1 MVYKVMSDPRHNSS
15 ELPSKPPIWND
26 PKYRAMFFQILLIT
40 ALAYFFYT
48 IVQNTL
54 DNMNARGVST
64 GFGFMSEPAG
74 FDILQT
80 LVPFDSTYSF
90 GRSFIVGVLNTLLV
104 TGLGIIF
111 ATLLGFI
118 IGVARLSNNWL
129 ISKIATVYIETFRNI
144 PLLIQ
149 IIFWYSLIVGS
160 LPAVRDSFSIF
171 NSFFLNQRGINIP
184 SPIYESGFI
193 YTVIAFI
200 IGIIGSFILKRWA
213 RKRQEATGQQF
224 PVFLSI
230 LGLII
235 LLPVV
240 VFFIT
245 GSPITWDIPKL
256 GRFNLQGGATVIPE
270 LVGLLLALT
279 IYTAAFIAEIVRS
292 GIKAVSHGQSE
303 AALSVGLTPGQN
315 LRLVVIPQALR
326 VIIPPL
332 TSQYLNL
339 FKNSSLAAAI
349 GYPDLVAVFMGT
361 TLNQT
366 GQAVEIVAVTMAVYL
381 TVSLLIS
388 MFMNWYNAKMSLIE
402 R

>member
-1 MVYKVMSDPRHNSS
+1 MSDPRHNSG

-26 PKYRAMFFQILLIT
+26 PKYRALFFQILLI
-40 ALAYFFYT
+40 AVLMYFFYA
-48 IVQNTL
+48 IIQNTL
-54 DNMNARGVST
+54 DNMTARGVST
-64 GFGFMSEPAG
+64 GFAFMSEPAG

-80 LVPFDSTYSF
+80 LIPFDSTYSF

-111 ATLLGFI
+111 ATILGFI
-118 IGVARLSNNWL
+118 VGIARLSNNWL
-129 ISKIATVYIETFRNI
+129 VSKIALVYIETFRNI

-160 LPAVRDSFSIF
+160 LPAVRDSFSF
-171 NSFFLNQRGINIP
+171 FDSFFLNQRGINIP

-193 YTVIAFI
+193 YTGIAI
-200 IGIIGSFILKRWA
+200 ILGLIGSLILKIWA

-224 PVFLSI
+224 PVLISI
-230 LGLII
+230 LGLLICLP
-235 LLPVV
+235 LL

-245 GSPITWDIPKL
+245 GSPITWDVPKL
-256 GRFNLQGGATVIPE
+256 GRFNLQGGASVIPE

-303 AALSVGLTPGQN
+303 AALSVGLTPAQN
-315 LRLVVIPQALR
+315 LKLVVIPQALR

-366 GQAVEIVAVTMAVYL
+366 GQAVEIVAVTMGVYL

-388 MFMNWYNAKMSLIE
+388 MFMNWYNAKMSLVE

>member
-1 MVYKVMSDPRHNSS
+1 MSDPRHNSS

-26 PKYRAMFFQILLIT
+26 PKYRAMFFQVILIS
-40 ALAYFFYT
+40 ALAYFFYS

-104 TGLGIIF
+104 SGLGIVF
-111 ATLLGFI
+111 ATLLGFT
-118 IGVARLSNNWL
+118 IGIARLSNNWL
-129 ISKIATVYIETFRNI
+129 MSKIATVYIETFRNI

-160 LPAVRDSFSIF
+160 LPAVRNSFSLF
-171 NSFFLNQRGINIP
+171 DSFFLNQRGINIP

-193 YTVIAFI
+193 YTGIAII
-200 IGIIGSFILKRWA
+200 IGIVGSFILKSWA
-213 RKRQEATGQQF
+213 GKRQAATGKQF

-235 LLPVV
+235 LLPLLVY
-240 VFFIT
+240 FIT
-245 GSPITWDIPKL
+245 GSPITWDVPKL
-256 GRFNLQGGATVIPE
+256 GGFNFSGGATIIPE

-315 LRLVVIPQALR
+315 LKLVVIPQALR

-381 TVSLLIS
+381 SISLLIS
-388 MFMNWYNAKMSLIE
+388 MFMNWYNAKMSLVE

>member
-1 MVYKVMSDPRHNSS
+1 MSDPRNNSS

-26 PKYRAMFFQILLIT
+26 PKYRAMFFQILLIS

-104 TGLGIIF
+104 TALGIVF

-118 IGVARLSNNWL
+118 VGVARLSNNWL
-129 ISKIATVYIETFRNI
+129 VSKIATVYIETFRNI

-160 LPAVRDSFSIF
+160 LPAVRDSFSLF
-171 NSFFLNQRGINIP
+171 DSFFLNQRGINIP

-193 YTVIAFI
+193 YTGIAI
-200 IGIIGSFILKRWA
+200 VIGIIGSFILKRWA
-213 RKRQEATGQQF
+213 SKRQEKTGKQF
-224 PVFLSI
+224 PVFISI

-235 LLPVV
+235 LLPVLIY
-240 VFFIT
+240 FIT
-245 GSPITWDIPKL
+245 GSPITWDVPKL

-270 LVGLLLALT
+270 LVGLLIALT

-303 AALSVGLTPGQN
+303 AALSVGLTPNQN

-366 GQAVEIVAVTMAVYL
+366 GQAVEIVAVTMGVYL
-381 TVSLLIS
+381 LVSLLIS
-388 MFMNWYNAKMSLIE
+388 MFMNWYNAKMSLVE

>member
-1 MVYKVMSDPRHNSS
+1 MSDPRHNSS
-15 ELPSKPPIWND
+15 ELPTKPPIWND
-26 PKYRAMFFQILLIT
+26 PKYRALFFQVIIIA
-40 ALAYFFYT
+40 ALAYFFYA

-54 DNMNARGVST
+54 DNMTARGVST

-74 FDILQT
+74 FDILQA
-80 LVPFDSTYSF
+80 LVPFDSSHTF
-90 GRSFIVGVLNTLLV
+90 GRSFVVGVLNTLLV
-104 TGLGIIF
+104 TALGIVF
-111 ATLLGFI
+111 ATLLGFL

-149 IIFWYSLIVGS
+149 IIFWYALIVGS
-160 LPAVRDSFSIF
+160 LPAVRNSLSLFD
-171 NSFFLNQRGINIP
+171 SFFLNQRGINMP
-184 SPIYESGFI
+184 SPIFGDGFMF
-193 YTVIAFI
+193 TGIAI
-200 IGIIGSFILKRWA
+200 LLGIIGSFILKRWA
-213 RKRQEATGQQF
+213 RKRQESTGQQF
-224 PVFLSI
+224 PVFFSV

-235 LLPVV
+235 LFPLI
-240 VFFIT
+240 VFFLS
-245 GSPITWDIPKL
+245 GSPLTWDVPKL
-256 GRFNLQGGATVIPE
+256 GGFNFSGGITIIPE
-270 LVGLLLALT
+270 LVGLLIALT

-292 GIKAVSHGQSE
+292 GIKAVNHGQSE
-303 AALSVGLTPGQN
+303 AALSVGLKPSQN

-366 GQAVEIVAVTMAVYL
+366 GQAVEIVAITMAVYL

-388 MFMNWYNAKMSLIE
+388 MFMNWYNAKMSLVE

>member
-1 MVYKVMSDPRHNSS
+1 MSDPRHNSS
-15 ELPSKPPIWND
+15 ELPSKPPVWND
-26 PKYRAMFFQILLIT
+26 PKYRALFFQIVLIA
-40 ALAYFFYT
+40 ALAYFFYA

-54 DNMNARGVST
+54 DNMTARGVST
-64 GFGFMSEPAG
+64 GFGFLSEPAG
-74 FDILQT
+74 FDILQA
-80 LVPFDSTYSF
+80 LIPFDSTFSF
-90 GRSFIVGVLNTLLV
+90 GRSFVVGVLNTLLV
-104 TGLGIIF
+104 SALGIVF
-111 ATLLGFI
+111 ATILGFI

-149 IIFWYSLIVGS
+149 IIFWYSIIVNG
-160 LPAVRDSFSIF
+160 LPSVRDSL
-171 NSFFLNQRGINIP
+171 SFFDSFFMNQRGISMP
-184 SPIYESGFI
+184 RPVLESGFML
-193 YTVIAFI
+193 TGIAI
-200 IGIIGSFILKRWA
+200 VLGIIGSFILKRWA

-224 PVFLSI
+224 PVFFSI

-235 LLPVV
+235 LFPLI
-240 VFFIT
+240 VFFLS
-245 GSPITWDIPKL
+245 GSPLTWNVPKL
-256 GRFNLQGGATVIPE
+256 GGFNFSGGITIIPE
-270 LVGLLLALT
+270 LVALLIALS

-303 AALSVGLTPGQN
+303 AALSVGLTPTQN

-366 GQAVEIVAVTMAVYL
+366 GQAVEIVAITMAVYL
-381 TVSLLIS
+381 TISLLIS
-388 MFMNWYNAKMSLIE
+388 MFMNWYNAKMSLVE

>member
-1 MVYKVMSDPRHNSS
+1 MSDPRHNSS

-26 PKYRAMFFQILLIT
+26 PKYRAMFFQILLIS
-40 ALAYFFYT
+40 ALGYFFYT
-48 IVQNTL
+48 IIQNTL
-54 DNMNARGVST
+54 DNMTARGVST

-104 TGLGIIF
+104 TALGIVF

-118 IGVARLSNNWL
+118 VGVARLSNNWL

-160 LPAVRDSFSIF
+160 LPSVRDSFSLF
-171 NSFFLNQRGINIP
+171 DSFFLNQRGINIP

-193 YTVIAFI
+193 YTAIALI
-200 IGIIGSFILKRWA
+200 IGIIGSFVLKRWA
-213 RKRQEATGQQF
+213 KKRQESTGQQF

-230 LGLII
+230 LGLLI
-235 LLPVV
+235 LLPLAVY
-240 VFFIT
+240 FIT
-245 GSPITWDIPKL
+245 GSPITWDVPKL
-256 GRFNLQGGATVIPE
+256 GRFNLQGGATIIPE
-270 LVGLLLALT
+270 LVGLLIALT

-381 TVSLLIS
+381 TISLLIS
-388 MFMNWYNAKMSLIE
+388 MFMNWYNAKMSLVE

>member
-1 MVYKVMSDPRHNSS
+1 MSDPQHNNS

-26 PKYRAMFFQILLIT
+26 PKYRAMFFQVILIT
-40 ALAYFFYT
+40 ALAYFFYS

-54 DNMNARGVST
+54 NNMNARGVST

-104 TGLGIIF
+104 TALGIVF
-111 ATLLGFI
+111 ATLLGFL

-129 ISKIATVYIETFRNI
+129 ISKVATVYIETFRNI

-160 LPAVRDSFSIF
+160 LPAVRDSFSLF
-171 NSFFLNQRGINIP
+171 DSFFLNQRGINIP

-193 YTVIAFI
+193 YTGIAI
-200 IGIIGSFILKRWA
+200 IFGIIGSFILKGWA
-213 RKRQEATGQQF
+213 KRRQAATGKQF

-230 LGLII
+230 LGLLI
-235 LLPVV
+235 LLPL
-240 VFFIT
+240 FIYFIT
-245 GSPITWDIPKL
+245 GSPITWDVPKL

-270 LVGLLLALT
+270 LVGLLIALT

-303 AALSVGLTPGQN
+303 AALSVGLTPNQN
-315 LRLVVIPQALR
+315 LKLVVIPQALR

-381 TVSLLIS
+381 TISLLIS
-388 MFMNWYNAKMSLIE
+388 MFMNWYNAKMSLVE

>member
-1 MVYKVMSDPRHNSS
+1 MSDPRHNST

-26 PKYRAMFFQILLIT
+26 PKYRALFFQVLLISV
-40 ALAYFFYT
+40 LAYFFYT
-48 IVQNTL
+48 IIQNTL
-54 DNMNARGVST
+54 DNMTARGVST

-104 TGLGIIF
+104 TALGIIF
-111 ATLLGFI
+111 ATILGFI

-129 ISKIATVYIETFRNI
+129 VSKIATVYIETFRNI

-160 LPAVRDSFSIF
+160 LPAVRDSFSLF
-171 NSFFLNQRGINIP
+171 DSFFLNQRGINIP

-193 YTVIAFI
+193 YTGIAII
-200 IGIIGSFILKRWA
+200 IGIIASFILKGWA
-213 RKRQEATGQQF
+213 RKRQEATGKQF

-230 LGLII
+230 LGLLI
-235 LLPVV
+235 LLPLL
-240 VFFIT
+240 VFFIS

-256 GRFNLQGGATVIPE
+256 GRFNLQGGAAVIPE
-270 LVGLLLALT
+270 LVGLLIALT

-303 AALSVGLTPGQN
+303 AALSVGLTPSQN
-315 LRLVVIPQALR
+315 LKLVVIPQALR

-381 TVSLLIS
+381 VISLLIS
-388 MFMNWYNAKMSLIE
+388 MFMNWYNEKMSLVE

>member
-1 MVYKVMSDPRHNSS
+1 MSDPRHNST

-26 PKYRAMFFQILLIT
+26 PKYRAMFFQVILIT

-54 DNMNARGVST
+54 DNMTARGVST

-90 GRSFIVGVLNTLLV
+90 GRSFLVGVLNTLLV
-104 TGLGIIF
+104 TGLGVIF

-118 IGVARLSNNWL
+118 VGVARLSNNWL

-149 IIFWYSLIVGS
+149 IIFWYSLIVGT
-160 LPAVRDSFSIF
+160 LPAVRDSFSLF
-171 NSFFLNQRGINIP
+171 DSFFLNQRGINLP

-193 YTVIAFI
+193 YTAIAII
-200 IGIIGSFILKRWA
+200 IGIIGSFILKKWA
-213 RKRQEATGQQF
+213 TKRQEATGQQF

-230 LGLII
+230 IGLIT
-235 LLPVV
+235 LLPLL

-245 GSPITWDIPKL
+245 GSPITWDVPKL
-256 GRFNLQGGATVIPE
+256 GRFNLQGGATIIPE

-315 LRLVVIPQALR
+315 LRFVVIPQALR

-388 MFMNWYNAKMSLIE
+388 MFMNWYNAKMSLVE

>member
-1 MVYKVMSDPRHNSS
+1 MSDPRHNSS

-26 PKYRAMFFQILLIT
+26 PKYRAMFFQILLIA
-40 ALAYFFYT
+40 ALGYFFYT

-80 LVPFDSTYSF
+80 LIPFDSTYSF
-90 GRSFIVGVLNTLLV
+90 GRSFLVGILNTLLV
-104 TGLGIIF
+104 TVLGIIL
-111 ATLLGFI
+111 ATILGFLV
-118 IGVARLSNNWL
+118 GVARLSNNWL
-129 ISKIATVYIETFRNI
+129 ISKIATIYIETFRNI
-144 PLLIQ
+144 PLLII
-149 IIFWYSLIVGS
+149 IIFSYSIIVNN
-160 LPAVRDSFSIF
+160 LPAVKDSFSLF
-171 NSFFLNQRGINIP
+171 GSFFLNQRGINIP
-184 SPIYESGFI
+184 SPIYESGFV
-193 YTVIAFI
+193 YTIIALI
-200 IGIIGSFILKRWA
+200 IGIVASFFLRRWA
-213 RKRQEATGQQF
+213 KKRQETTGQQF
-224 PVFLSI
+224 PIFFSI

-235 LLPVV
+235 LLPTLVY
-240 VFFIT
+240 FIT

-256 GRFNLQGGATVIPE
+256 GTFNLQGGATVIPE
-270 LVGLLLALT
+270 LAGLLLALVA
-279 IYTAAFIAEIVRS
+279 YTAAFIAEIVRS

-303 AALSVGLTPGQN
+303 AALSVGLKPSQN

-381 TVSLLIS
+381 CVSLLIS
-388 MFMNWYNAKMSLIE
+388 MFMNWYNAKMSLVE

>member
-1 MVYKVMSDPRHNSS
+1 MSDPRQNST

-26 PKYRAMFFQILLIT
+26 PKYRALFFQVVLIA
-40 ALAYFFYT
+40 ALGYFFYS
-48 IVQNTL
+48 IIQNTL

-74 FDILQT
+74 FDILQA
-80 LVPFDSTYSF
+80 LVPFDSTHTF

-104 TGLGIIF
+104 TVLGIIF
-111 ATLLGFI
+111 ATILGFI
-118 IGVARLSNNWL
+118 VGVARLSNNWL

-160 LPAVRDSFSIF
+160 LPSVRNSLSMFD
-171 NSFFLNQRGINIP
+171 SFFLNQRGINMP
-184 SPIYESGFI
+184 SPVIAEGFI
-193 YTVIAFI
+193 YTGIAI
-200 IGIIGSFILKRWA
+200 LIGIIGSFVLKRWA
-213 RKRQEATGQQF
+213 KARQQTTGERF
-224 PVFLSI
+224 PLLLSV

-235 LLPVV
+235 LFPLV

-245 GSPITWDIPKL
+245 GSPLSWDTPKL
-256 GRFNLQGGATVIPE
+256 GGFNFSGGMTIIPE
-270 LVGLLLALT
+270 LVGLLIALV

-292 GIKAVSHGQSE
+292 GIEAVNRGQTE
-303 AALSVGLTPGQN
+303 AALSVGLTPSQN

-366 GQAVEIVAVTMAVYL
+366 GQAVEIVAITMAVYL

-388 MFMNWYNAKMSLIE
+388 MFMNWYNAKMSLVE

>member
-1 MVYKVMSDPRHNSS
+1 MSDPRHNSS
-15 ELPSKPPIWND
+15 ELPSRPPIWND
-26 PKYRAMFFQILLIT
+26 PKYRAMFFQILLVA
-40 ALAYFFYT
+40 ALGYFFYS

-80 LVPFDSTYSF
+80 LIPFDSTYSF
-90 GRSFIVGVLNTLLV
+90 GRSFLVGVLNTLLV
-104 TGLGIIF
+104 TVLGIIF
-111 ATLLGFI
+111 ATILGFLVGI
-118 IGVARLSNNWL
+118 ARLSNNWL
-129 ISKIATVYIETFRNI
+129 VSKIATVYIETFRNI

-149 IIFWYSLIVGS
+149 IIFWYSLIVGT
-160 LPAVRDSFSIF
+160 LPAVRDSLSLFD
-171 NSFFLNQRGINIP
+171 SFFLNQRGINIP
-184 SPIYESGFI
+184 SPIYESGFV

-200 IGIIGSFILKRWA
+200 IGIIASFILKKWA
-213 RKRQEATGQQF
+213 HKRQQTTGQQF
-224 PVFLSI
+224 PVFFSI
-230 LGLII
+230 LGLLI
-235 LLPVV
+235 LFPVLV
-240 VFFIT
+240 YFIT
-245 GSPITWDIPKL
+245 GSPITWDVPKL

-270 LVGLLLALT
+270 LVGLLLALV

-303 AALSVGLTPGQN
+303 AALSVGLTPSQN

-381 TVSLLIS
+381 LVSLLIS
-388 MFMNWYNAKMSLIE
+388 MFMNWYNAKMSLTE

>member
-1 MVYKVMSDPRHNSS
+1 MSDHPNNS

-26 PKYRAMFFQILLIT
+26 PKYRALFFQILLIA
-40 ALAYFFYT
+40 ALAYFFYS
-48 IVQNTL
+48 IIQNTL
-54 DNMNARGVST
+54 DNMTARGVST

-80 LVPFDSTYSF
+80 LIPFDSTYSF

-104 TGLGIIF
+104 TVLGIIF

-129 ISKIATVYIETFRNI
+129 VSKIATVYIETFRNI

-160 LPAVRDSFSIF
+160 LPAVRDSFSLF
-171 NSFFLNQRGINIP
+171 DSFFLNQRGINIP

-193 YTVIAFI
+193 YTTVALI
-200 IGIIGSFILKRWA
+200 IGIIGSIILKKWA
-213 RKRQEATGQQF
+213 RKRQEATGKQF

-230 LGLII
+230 IGLII
-235 LLPVV
+235 LLPLI

-303 AALSVGLTPGQN
+303 AALSVGLTPAQN

-381 TVSLLIS
+381 IVSLLIS
-388 MFMNWYNAKMSLIE
+388 MFMNWYNAKMSLVE

>member
-1 MVYKVMSDPRHNSS
+1 MSDPRQNSS

-26 PKYRAMFFQILLIT
+26 PKYRAMFFQILLIA
-40 ALAYFFYT
+40 ALGYFFYS
-48 IVQNTL
+48 IIQNTL
-54 DNMNARGVST
+54 DNMTARGVST

-104 TGLGIIF
+104 TALGIVF
-111 ATLLGFI
+111 ATLLGFLV
-118 IGVARLSNNWL
+118 GVARLSNNWL
-129 ISKIATVYIETFRNI
+129 ISKIATVYIEIFRNI

-149 IIFWYSLIVGS
+149 IIFWYALIVGS
-160 LPAVRDSFSIF
+160 LPAVRDSLSLFD
-171 NSFFLNQRGINIP
+171 SFFLNQRGINLP

-193 YTVIAFI
+193 FTVIAFI
-200 IGIIGSFILKRWA
+200 IGIIGSFILKIWA
-213 RKRQEATGQQF
+213 RKRQDATGKQF
-224 PVFLSI
+224 PVFFSI
-230 LGLII
+230 LGLLI
-235 LLPVV
+235 LFPVLV
-240 VFFIT
+240 YFIT
-245 GSPITWDIPKL
+245 GSPITWDVPKL
-256 GRFNLQGGATVIPE
+256 GRFNLQGGATIIPE
-270 LVGLLLALT
+270 LVGLLLALV

-303 AALSVGLTPGQN
+303 AALSVGLKPSQN

-388 MFMNWYNAKMSLIE
+388 MFMNWYNAKMSLVE

>member
-1 MVYKVMSDPRHNSS
+1 MSDSRHNSS

-26 PKYRAMFFQILLIT
+26 PKYRALFFQILLIA
-40 ALAYFFYT
+40 ALGYFFYT

-80 LVPFDSTYSF
+80 LIPFDSTYSF
-90 GRSFIVGVLNTLLV
+90 GRSFLAGVLNTLLV
-104 TGLGIIF
+104 TILGIIF

-118 IGVARLSNNWL
+118 VGIARLSNNWL
-129 ISKIATVYIETFRNI
+129 VSKIATVYIETFRNI

-149 IIFWYSLIVGS
+149 IIFWYTLIVGS
-160 LPAVRDSFSIF
+160 LPAVRDSLSLFD
-171 NSFFLNQRGINIP
+171 SFFLNQRGINIP
-184 SPIYESGFI
+184 SPIYESGII
-193 YTVIAFI
+193 YTLIAFI
-200 IGIIGSFILKRWA
+200 VGIIASFILRKWA
-213 RKRQEATGQQF
+213 HKRQETTGQQF

-235 LLPVV
+235 LFPVIV
-240 VFFIT
+240 YFIT
-245 GSPITWDIPKL
+245 GSPITWDVPKL

-270 LVGLLLALT
+270 LVGLLLALV

-366 GQAVEIVAVTMAVYL
+366 GQAVEIVAVTMGVYL
-381 TVSLLIS
+381 LVSLLIS
-388 MFMNWYNAKMSLIE
+388 MFMNWYNAKMSLVE

>member
-1 MVYKVMSDPRHNSS
+1 MSDPRQNSS

-26 PKYRAMFFQILLIT
+26 PKYRAMFFQILLIA
-40 ALAYFFYT
+40 ALAYFFFS
-48 IVQNTL
+48 IIQNTL
-54 DNMNARGVST
+54 DNMTARGVST

-104 TGLGIIF
+104 TALGIVF
-111 ATLLGFI
+111 ATMLGFLV
-118 IGVARLSNNWL
+118 GVARLSNNWL
-129 ISKIATVYIETFRNI
+129 VSKIATIYIETFRNI

-160 LPAVRDSFSIF
+160 LPAVRDSFSLF
-171 NSFFLNQRGINIP
+171 DSFFLNQRGINIP
-184 SPIYESGFI
+184 SPIYESGFV
-193 YTVIAFI
+193 YTVIALI
-200 IGIIGSFILKRWA
+200 IGIIASVVLKIWA
-213 RKRQEATGQQF
+213 RKRQEETGQQF
-224 PVFLSI
+224 PVFFSI

-235 LLPVV
+235 LFPIVV
-240 VFFIT
+240 YFIT
-245 GSPITWDIPKL
+245 GSPITWDVPKL
-256 GRFNLQGGATVIPE
+256 GRFNLQGGATIIPE
-270 LVGLLLALT
+270 LVGLLFALT

-303 AALSVGLTPGQN
+303 AALSVGLKPSQN
-315 LRLVVIPQALR
+315 LTLVVIPQALR

-366 GQAVEIVAVTMAVYL
+366 GQAVEIVAITMAVYL

-388 MFMNWYNAKMSLIE
+388 MFMNWYNAKMSLVE

>member
-1 MVYKVMSDPRHNSS
+1 MSDPRHNSS

-26 PKYRAMFFQILLIT
+26 PKYRAMFFQILLIS
-40 ALAYFFYT
+40 ALGYFFYT
-48 IVQNTL
+48 IIQNTL
-54 DNMNARGVST
+54 DNMTARGVST

-104 TGLGIIF
+104 TALGIVF

-118 IGVARLSNNWL
+118 VGVARLSNNWL

-160 LPAVRDSFSIF
+160 LPSVRDSFSLF
-171 NSFFLNQRGINIP
+171 DSFFLNQRGINIP

-193 YTVIAFI
+193 YTAIAII

-213 RKRQEATGQQF
+213 HKRQETTGQQF

-230 LGLII
+230 LGLLI
-235 LLPVV
+235 LLPLAVY
-240 VFFIT
+240 FIT
-245 GSPITWDIPKL
+245 GSPITWDVPKL

-270 LVGLLLALT
+270 LVGLLIALT

-292 GIKAVSHGQSE
+292 GIKAVNHGQSE
-303 AALSVGLTPGQN
+303 AALSVGLTPSQN

-381 TVSLLIS
+381 TISLLIS
-388 MFMNWYNAKMSLIE
+388 MFMNWYNAKMSLVE

>member
-1 MVYKVMSDPRHNSS
+1 MSDPRHNSS

-26 PKYRAMFFQILLIT
+26 PKYRAMFFQILLIA
-40 ALAYFFYT
+40 ALAYFFYS
-48 IVQNTL
+48 IIQNTL
-54 DNMNARGVST
+54 DNMTARGVST

-104 TGLGIIF
+104 SGLGIIF

-118 IGVARLSNNWL
+118 VGVARLSNNWL
-129 ISKIATVYIETFRNI
+129 VSKIATIYIETFRNI

-149 IIFWYSLIVGS
+149 IIFWYSIIVGS
-160 LPAVRDSFSIF
+160 LPAVKDSFSLF
-171 NSFFLNQRGINIP
+171 DSFFLNQRGINIP
-184 SPIYESGFI
+184 SPIYESGFV

-200 IGIIGSFILKRWA
+200 IGIVGSFILKKWA

-230 LGLII
+230 LGLLI
-235 LLPVV
+235 LLPVL

-245 GSPITWDIPKL
+245 GSPITWDVPKL
-256 GRFNLQGGATVIPE
+256 GRFNLQGGATIIPE
-270 LVGLLLALT
+270 LVGLLMALT

-292 GIKAVSHGQSE
+292 GIKAVNHGQSE

-315 LRLVVIPQALR
+315 LRFVVIPQALR

-366 GQAVEIVAVTMAVYL
+366 GQAVEIVAITMAVYL
-381 TVSLLIS
+381 LVSLLIS
-388 MFMNWYNAKMSLIE
+388 MFMNWYNAKMSLVE

>member
-1 MVYKVMSDPRHNSS
+1 MSDPRHNSS

-26 PKYRAMFFQILLIT
+26 PKYRAMLFQILLIA

-64 GFGFMSEPAG
+64 GFGFLSEPAG

-80 LVPFDSTYSF
+80 LIPFDSTYSF
-90 GRSFIVGVLNTLLV
+90 GRSFLVGVLNTLLV

-111 ATLLGFI
+111 ATILGFI

-149 IIFWYSLIVGS
+149 IIFWYSFIVGS
-160 LPAVRDSFSIF
+160 LPAVRDSFSFF

-193 YTVIAFI
+193 YTGLAIIAGF
-200 IGIIGSFILKRWA
+200 IGSFILKRWA
-213 RKRQEATGQQF
+213 KKRQEATGQPFQ
-224 PVFLSI
+224 VFLSS

-235 LLPVV
+235 LLPMIVY
-240 VFFIT
+240 FLS
-245 GSPITWDIPKL
+245 GSPITWDVPKL
-256 GRFNLQGGATVIPE
+256 GRFNLQGGAVVIPE

-292 GIKAVSHGQSE
+292 GIEAVSHGQSE
-303 AALSVGLTPGQN
+303 AALSLGLTPNQN
-315 LRLVVIPQALR
+315 LRLVVVPQALR

-388 MFMNWYNAKMSLIE
+388 MFMNWYNAKMSLVE

>member
-1 MVYKVMSDPRHNSS
+1 MSDPRQNSS

-26 PKYRAMFFQILLIT
+26 PKYRAMFFQVLLISV
-40 ALAYFFYT
+40 LAYFFYS
-48 IVQNTL
+48 IIQNTL

-104 TGLGIIF
+104 TALGIVF
-111 ATLLGFI
+111 ATLLGFTV
-118 IGVARLSNNWL
+118 GVARLSNNWL
-129 ISKIATVYIETFRNI
+129 ISKIATIYIETFRNI

-160 LPAVRDSFSIF
+160 LPAVRDSFSLF
-171 NSFFLNQRGINIP
+171 DSFFLNQRGINIP

-193 YTVIAFI
+193 YTGIAII
-200 IGIIGSFILKRWA
+200 IGIIGSFVLKIWA
-213 RKRQEATGQQF
+213 KKRQAMTGKQF
-224 PVFLSI
+224 PVFFSI
-230 LGLII
+230 LALII
-235 LLPVV
+235 LFPVLV
-240 VFFIT
+240 YFIT
-245 GSPITWDIPKL
+245 GSPITWDVPKL

-270 LVGLLLALT
+270 LVGLLIALV

-315 LRLVVIPQALR
+315 LKLVVIPQALR

-381 TVSLLIS
+381 LVSLLIS
-388 MFMNWYNAKMSLIE
+388 MFMNWYNAKMSLVE

>member
-1 MVYKVMSDPRHNSS
+1 MSDPRHNST

-26 PKYRAMFFQILLIT
+26 PKYRALFFQVLLISV
-40 ALAYFFYT
+40 LAYFFYT
-48 IVQNTL
+48 IIQNTL
-54 DNMNARGVST
+54 DNMTARGVST

-104 TGLGIIF
+104 TALGIIF
-111 ATLLGFI
+111 ATILGFI

-129 ISKIATVYIETFRNI
+129 VSKIATVYIETFRNI

-160 LPAVRDSFSIF
+160 LPAVRDSFSLF
-171 NSFFLNQRGINIP
+171 DSFFLNQRGINIP

-193 YTVIAFI
+193 YTGIAII
-200 IGIIGSFILKRWA
+200 IGIFASFILKGWA
-213 RKRQEATGQQF
+213 RKRQEATGKQF

-230 LGLII
+230 LGLLI
-235 LLPVV
+235 LLPLL
-240 VFFIT
+240 VFFVS

-256 GRFNLQGGATVIPE
+256 GRFNLQGGAAVIPE
-270 LVGLLLALT
+270 LVGLLIALT

-303 AALSVGLTPGQN
+303 AALSVGLTPSQN
-315 LRLVVIPQALR
+315 LKLVVIPQALR

-381 TVSLLIS
+381 VISLLIS
-388 MFMNWYNAKMSLIE
+388 MFMNWYNEKMSLVE

>member
-1 MVYKVMSDPRHNSS
+1 MSDPRHNSS

-26 PKYRAMFFQILLIT
+26 PKYRAMFFQILLIS
-40 ALAYFFYT
+40 ALAYFFYS
-48 IVQNTL
+48 IIQNTL
-54 DNMNARGVST
+54 DNMTARGVST

-104 TGLGIIF
+104 TALGIVF
-111 ATLLGFI
+111 ATILGFI
-118 IGVARLSNNWL
+118 VGVARLSNNWL
-129 ISKIATVYIETFRNI
+129 VSKIATVYIETFRNI

-160 LPAVRDSFSIF
+160 LPSVRNSFSLF
-171 NSFFLNQRGINIP
+171 DSFFLNQRGINIP

-193 YTVIAFI
+193 YTAITLV
-200 IGIIGSFILKRWA
+200 IGIIGSFILKGWA
-213 RKRQEATGQQF
+213 KRRQAATGKQF
-224 PVFLSI
+224 PVFFSI

-235 LLPVV
+235 LLPLIVY
-240 VFFIT
+240 FIT
-245 GSPITWDIPKL
+245 GSPITWDVPKL
-256 GRFNLQGGATVIPE
+256 GKFNLQGGATIIPE
-270 LVGLLLALT
+270 LVGLLIALT

-303 AALSVGLTPGQN
+303 AALSVGLTPNQN

-381 TVSLLIS
+381 LVSLLIS
-388 MFMNWYNAKMSLIE
+388 MFMNWYNAKMSLVE

>member
-1 MVYKVMSDPRHNSS
+1 MSDPRQNSS

-26 PKYRAMFFQILLIT
+26 PKYRAMFFQILLIS
-40 ALAYFFYT
+40 ALAYFFYS
-48 IVQNTL
+48 IIQNTL
-54 DNMNARGVST
+54 DNMTARGVST

-80 LVPFDSTYSF
+80 LIPFDSTYSF
-90 GRSFIVGVLNTLLV
+90 GRSFLVGILNTLLV
-104 TGLGIIF
+104 TALGIVF

-118 IGVARLSNNWL
+118 IGIARLSNNWL

-160 LPAVRDSFSIF
+160 LPAVRDSFSLF
-171 NSFFLNQRGINIP
+171 DSFFLNQRGINIP
-184 SPIYESGFI
+184 SPIYQSGFI
-193 YTVIAFI
+193 YTAIALI
-200 IGIIGSFILKRWA
+200 VGIIGSFILRIWAKR
-213 RKRQEATGQQF
+213 RQAATGKQF
-224 PVFLSI
+224 PIFFSI

-235 LLPVV
+235 LLPMLVY
-240 VFFIT
+240 FIT
-245 GSPITWDIPKL
+245 GSPITWDVPKL

-270 LVGLLLALT
+270 LVGLLIALT

-315 LRLVVIPQALR
+315 LKLVVIPQALR

-366 GQAVEIVAVTMAVYL
+366 GQAVEIVAITMAVYL

-388 MFMNWYNAKMSLIE
+388 MFMNWYNAKMSLVE